1 MQKNL
6 SQKDLK
12 NINDSAFDKAGWLV
26 YNLEEILQWPSKDE
40 NVSKFKD
47 DQKKKEQL
55 KIKKNNK
62 DNTGKKRK
70 ISAGWG

>member
-1 MQKNL
+1 M
-6 SQKDLK
+6 
-12 NINDSAFDKAGWLV
+12 
-26 YNLEEILQWPSKDE
+26 
-40 NVSKFKD
+40 KD

-70 ISAGWG
+70 ISAG